1 MTLAISGSS
10 QELKELYKLA
20 IAAREKSYSP
30 YSGHKVGA
38 AILTSDGKT
47 YTGCNV
53 ENSSFG
59 ATVCAERVAVQKAV
73 SENGKLTLKAVMVV
87 TSATPPWPP
96 CGMCRQVLAEFGE
109 DFLVHTANPQG
120 NLETYPFQEL
130 FPKGFTPSHM
140 KT

>member
-1 MTLAISGSS
+1 MTLEISNSS
-10 QELKELYKLA
+10 QELKELYKMALLV
-20 IAAREKSYSP
+20 REKSYSP

-38 AILTSDGKT
+38 AILTSDGKI

-73 SENGKLTLKAVMVV
+73 SEAGEFTLKAVMVV

-109 DFLVHTANPQG
+109 DFSVHTANPEG
-120 NLETYPFQEL
+120 ILETYSFLEL
-130 FPKGFTPSHM
+130 FPKGFKPSHM
-140 KT
+140 KQ